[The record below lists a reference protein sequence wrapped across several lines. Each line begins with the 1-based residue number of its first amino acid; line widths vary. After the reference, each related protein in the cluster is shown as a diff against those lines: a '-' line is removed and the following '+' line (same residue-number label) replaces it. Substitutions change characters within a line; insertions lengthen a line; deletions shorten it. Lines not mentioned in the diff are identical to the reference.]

1 MNFLNYTIN
10 FFKRLII
17 NLFNLPKNLLKVM
30 CGCFK
35 VVSHYIYRL
44 FCCCF
49 GCFGRKKILTS
60 KDLQGVAVYM
70 KRCKNVIIMTGW
82 SL

>member
-1 MNFLNYTIN
+1 
-10 FFKRLII
+10 
-17 NLFNLPKNLLKVM
+17 M

-49 GCFGRKKILTS
+49 GCFGRKNKLTS
-60 KDLQGVAVYM
+60 KDLQGVANYM
-70 KRCKNVIIMTGW
+70 KTCKNVIIMTGW